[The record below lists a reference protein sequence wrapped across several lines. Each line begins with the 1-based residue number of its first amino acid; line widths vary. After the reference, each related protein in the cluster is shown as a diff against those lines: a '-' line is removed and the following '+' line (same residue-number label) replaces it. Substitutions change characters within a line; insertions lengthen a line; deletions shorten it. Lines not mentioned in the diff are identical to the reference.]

1 MRAYKIIIT
10 KNSFSAIPSPL
21 DVAFKRDNIV
31 LTQNME
37 GKEDGVHIEFR
48 TNQYE
53 ATSGNVLLTIANVN
67 RYWLSQVGQ
76 TKLIKDYYVYCWAGT
91 KITPMLN
98 NQGVFNITNSCY
110 VVNDFQILKTPI
122 FVGKI
127 RSVYSEVEGAT
138 TFLRIWCNMEFHKPS
153 LVVGNLTIPA
163 GVTWRPI
170 VMAHI
175 IKTYLKKLQ
184 LVIVKIGEISAGSPI
199 ISDTELKTGEG
210 NGVIFKGAGGDTPSL
225 EELINEKYKEV
236 LMMDNQGVIWIGKP
250 KNWLSITNLIRDC
263 DLLSQPTVVSH
274 QGGAFQVKVE
284 LPLTNRFYIN
294 QEVNLALQGSTGFIL
309 TGEAEVLGDAVIRY
323 NVGSK
328 EVFGKYF
335 YGRYKIIEIVHNAS
349 SRNGDVRAWT
359 TMLTMNYEGDIAQ
372 QLLQY
377 IVREFKRGVQWV

>member
-1 MRAYKIIIT
+1 MRAYKIIIS
-10 KNSFSAIPSPL
+10 KDQLGSIPSPL
-21 DVAFKRDNIV
+21 SILNKKDTIT

-37 GKEDGVHIEFR
+37 GREDSVHIEFR

-53 ATSGNVLLTIANVN
+53 ETSGNVLLRIANLN
-67 RYWLSQVGQ
+67 KYWLTQIGE
-76 TKLIKDYYVYCWAGT
+76 TKLIKDYFVYCWAGT
-91 KITPMLN
+91 KITPMLV

-110 VVNDFQILKTPI
+110 VVNDFQILKRPL

-127 RSVYSEVEGAT
+127 RSIYSECEGAT
-138 TFLRIWCNMEFHKPS
+138 TFLNIWCNMEFHRPV
-153 LVVGNLTIPA
+153 LLAGTLTIPA

-184 LVIVKIGEISAGSPI
+184 IVIVKIGEISKGSPL
-199 ISDTELKTGEG
+199 ISDTELKTQAQTG
-210 NGVIFKGAGGDTPSL
+210 IFKGSGGDTVSL

-250 KNWLSITNLIRDC
+250 KNWLSFENLIRDC
-263 DLLSQPTVVSH
+263 DLLAQPTVLSN

-294 QEVNLALQGSTGFIL
+294 QEVNLALKGSTGFIL
-309 TGEAEVLGDAVIRY
+309 TGEAEAIGDAVIRY
-323 NVGSK
+323 DIGGK
-328 EVFGKYF
+328 EAFGKFF
-335 YGRYKIIEIVHNAS
+335 YGRYKVIEIIHNAS
-349 SRNGDVRAWT
+349 SRNGDIRAWT
-359 TMLTMNYEGDIAQ
+359 TMLTLDYQGDIAQ